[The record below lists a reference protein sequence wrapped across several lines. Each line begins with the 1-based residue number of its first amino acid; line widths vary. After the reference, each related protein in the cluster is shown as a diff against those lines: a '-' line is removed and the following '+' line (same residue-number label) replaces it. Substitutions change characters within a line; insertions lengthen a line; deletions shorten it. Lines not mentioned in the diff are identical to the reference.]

1 MNPRCPNCGS
11 VLRVRKMM
19 HKGKMADCRGYSRF
33 WVCDRCRSRFLSGLR
48 DLKWRWK
55 VGGEVIAAR

>member
-1 MNPRCPNCGS
+1 MNPRCPNCGN
-11 VLRVRKMM
+11 VLRVRMLSHGGRM
-19 HKGKMADCRGYSRF
+19 EGRRGYSRF

-55 VGGEVIAAR
+55 VGGEVVAAK